1 MPTFRGKP
9 ACSCQVEWIPAY
21 EAEAQRRGILAPG
34 QTLTIYQLIGGAPQ
48 SGGTHTDGGA
58 GDFLDLPGEEDLW
71 LMRQMGADASW
82 LRPKNWDG
90 KGGIKHV
97 HSVLRG
103 CPHNGPAR
111 YQYDSPTQGVD
122 HGRDGLSHGGR
133 GAPDDGPRPLS
144 YRTWR
149 EGIAWAEEQG
159 DEMPNYLKWEQAD
172 RDALAA
178 DVAKAVLEAKPEG
191 STKSLGQ
198 TVKETLN
205 KVKALGK

>member
-9 ACSCQVEWIPAY
+9 ACSCQVQWIPAY
-21 EAEAQRRGILAPG
+21 EAELQRRGILAPG
-34 QTLTIYQLIGGAPQ
+34 AQLTLYQLIGGAKA

-58 GDFLDLPGEEDLW
+58 DDTAYLGEEALW
-71 LMRQMGADASW
+71 VSRQMGADATW
-82 LRPKNWDG
+82 LRPFNWDG
-90 KGGIKHV
+90 KNGMAHV
-97 HSVLRG
+97 HRVLRG

-144 YRTWR
+144 GRTWR
-149 EGIAWAEEQG
+149 QGIAWANEQEEN
-159 DEMPNYLKWEQAD
+159 DVD
-172 RDALAA
+172 DATIEKI
-178 DVAKAVLEAKPEG
+178 AKRTAELVLDAKPEG

-198 TVKETLN
+198 LVKETLN
-205 KVKALGK
+205 KVKALK